1 MEMNEKR
8 KKIINK
14 KKKNLK
20 TSTRKLSAF
29 WVLFIKVC
37 KFVIFSYFQNWWFC
51 CKINFLFVPEI
62 KMENHF

>member
-1 MEMNEKR
+1 MKMNEKR

-29 WVLFIKVC
+29 WVLFEKVL
-37 KFVIFSYFQNWWFC
+37 N
-51 CKINFLFVPEI
+51 L
-62 KMENHF
+62 